1 MFHAHENIDFP
12 IIDSLGENL
21 AFIFG
26 DLREILIFSERC
38 RREKKAGT
46 HAMTQSI
53 EIPVQEFSLD
63 WTMSSGKGGRVG
75 FAVSGQVTLLDNKR
89 FYKIDGVLYIS
100 EGSAYCRDIGN
111 PHLFVRRNGVEESG
125 RQWGWE
131 TICNRKSSSRLC
143 AMDAYFVRTG
153 YWAPADRAI
162 QLSIGAETGWNRK
175 RSYSP
180 TITVRLAD

>member
-1 MFHAHENIDFP
+1 
-12 IIDSLGENL
+12 
-21 AFIFG
+21 
-26 DLREILIFSERC
+26 
-38 RREKKAGT
+38 
-46 HAMTQSI
+46 MTQSL
-53 EIPVQEFSLD
+53 EIPVQEFSLA
-63 WTMSSGKGGRVG
+63 WTMTADKGGRVG
-75 FAVSGQVTLLDNKR
+75 FAASGQVTLLDNKR

-131 TICNRKSSSRLC
+131 TICNRKSCSRLC

-162 QLSIGAETGWNRK
+162 QLSIGAESGWNRK
-175 RSYSP
+175 RSFSP
-180 TITVRLAD
+180 TITVRLKD

>member
-1 MFHAHENIDFP
+1 MFHAHENIVFR
-12 IIDSLGENL
+12 IIDSLGEK
-21 AFIFG
+21 FPFTID
-26 DLREILIFSERC
+26 DLREILIFSAKVPT
-38 RREKKAGT
+38 REESGDVT
-46 HAMTQSI
+46 MTQSI
-53 EIPVQEFSLD
+53 EIPVQEFALD

-131 TICNRKSSSRLC
+131 TICNRKSCSRLC

-175 RSYSP
+175 RSFSP
-180 TITVRLAD
+180 TVTVRLAD

>member
-1 MFHAHENIDFP
+1 
-12 IIDSLGENL
+12 
-21 AFIFG
+21 
-26 DLREILIFSERC
+26 
-38 RREKKAGT
+38 
-46 HAMTQSI
+46 MTQSL
-53 EIPVQEFSLD
+53 EIPVQEFSLA
-63 WTMSSGKGGRVG
+63 WTMTADKGGRVG
-75 FAVSGQVTLLDNKR
+75 FAASGQVTLLDNKR

-131 TICNRKSSSRLC
+131 TICNRKSCSRLC

-162 QLSIGAETGWNRK
+162 QLSIGAESGWNRK
-175 RSYSP
+175 RSFSP
-180 TITVRLAD
+180 TITVHLKD

>member
-1 MFHAHENIDFP
+1 
-12 IIDSLGENL
+12 
-21 AFIFG
+21 
-26 DLREILIFSERC
+26 
-38 RREKKAGT
+38 
-46 HAMTQSI
+46 MTQSI
-53 EIPVQEFSLD
+53 EIPVQEFFLD
-63 WTMSSGKGGRVG
+63 WSMSSGKGAHVG

-100 EGSAYCRDIGN
+100 EGGTYCRDIGN

-131 TICNRKSSSRLC
+131 TICGRKSSSRLS

-153 YWAPADRAI
+153 YWAPSDRAI

-180 TITVRLAD
+180 TITVRLTD